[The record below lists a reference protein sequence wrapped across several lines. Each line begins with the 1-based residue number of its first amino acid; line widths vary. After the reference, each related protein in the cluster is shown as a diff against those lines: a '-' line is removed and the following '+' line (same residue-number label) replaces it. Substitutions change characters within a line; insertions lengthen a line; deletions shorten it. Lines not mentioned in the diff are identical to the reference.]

1 MAESLLLKYLLV
13 CVSSGLASAI
23 TLLSGFG
30 LGTLLLPV
38 FLVFFPI
45 PIAIPL
51 TALVHLLNN
60 AFKLILLGKYTD
72 KTVVLHFGLPA
83 RLSAFVGAEVFLWLS
98 SFDASWEYQLL
109 GHTFSVKPIKLVV
122 ALLMIVFA
130 LWEVVPSLQKV
141 TFSKQYLPIGGILS
155 GFFGG
160 LTGHQG
166 VFRSA
171 FLLRTGLTKESFIG
185 TGVVIACLVDISRLS
200 VYATSITSVGNADH
214 VPILIAATLSAFLG
228 ALAGNRMMK
237 KVTIR
242 SIQILVSVM
251 MFGIAVSL
259 AVGLL

>member
-1 MAESLLLKYLLV
+1 MDEALLLKNLLV
-13 CVSSGLASAI
+13 CLSSGIASAI

-38 FLVFFPI
+38 FLIFFPI
-45 PIAIPL
+45 PIAVPL

-60 AFKLILLGKYTD
+60 VFKLILLGQYTD
-72 KTVVLHFGLPA
+72 KSVVLRFGGPA
-83 RLSAFVGAEVFLWLS
+83 ILSAFLGAEVLVWVS
-98 SFDASWEYQLL
+98 SLDALWEYRLL
-109 GHTFSVKPIKLVV
+109 NYLFSIKPTNLVV

-130 LWEVVPSLQKV
+130 LWEVVPRLQRV
-141 TFSKQYLPIGGILS
+141 TFSKQYLPLGGILS

-171 FLLRTGLTKESFIG
+171 FLLRTGLTKEAFLG
-185 TGVVIACLVDISRLS
+185 TGIVIACLIDLSRLS
-200 VYATSITSVGNADH
+200 VYATSLASVRNVDH
-214 VPILIAATLSAFLG
+214 VLILFAATLSAFLG
-228 ALAGNRMMK
+228 ALAGNHLMK

-251 MFGIAVSL
+251 MFGIAFSL
-259 AVGLL
+259 AA